1 MDLTLKETTN
11 YINFKDVILMKRISL
26 IANSSIQY
34 YKYEVKIDLEFGK
47 ENRFYYHQPFDTNFF
62 DFILD
67 PVCKVSK
74 DGYENYY
81 RLQELI
87 DKGFIINKRLK
98 DEADLNTCSDKV
110 GEVYEESNLKQTLKY
125 YQNKWIPLPFFKEN
139 SINRDLLYPTDW
151 VRVFFSCNED
161 YSVAKIVFAI
171 DTSLARSEDDKTG
184 PQLSNNPDENI
195 FRIQPN
201 EINLSNF
208 LFNQDN
214 SMSWID
220 KYLADSFYEKNE
232 EERYAHPIKKY
243 IAKYI
248 LLIKWLAE
256 QVASPEIQLFTDDSR
271 KKSVDLV
278 IDIGNSATCA
288 LLFENKDD
296 DSFEFDSV
304 KKLIIQDYSDPHL
317 EYNNSF
323 PMNMVFSES
332 SFGNIDKDNYH
343 NNKFIVP
350 SLTRI
355 GFEAEKLINT
365 ASTNLDL
372 GYELKTYNS
381 SPKRYLW
388 DDQISDREWEYLPIK
403 SSRVKKVY
411 LNGISEQL
419 NLDGSLTDFKGVF
432 GAKSMFSRASLMKFV
447 FLEVLIHAHIQINS
461 YKFRAEHGEM
471 TMPRA
476 IKRIT
481 ISCPT
486 GMIQHEQ
493 IALRKAAEEACEL
506 LDSYQRFYFD
516 QDENTNWFKKPEIVP
531 SIQDI
536 SKKLNQLEDKRDW
549 MYDEATCSQ
558 LVFVYSLF
566 SKKLRNN
573 NYVIDHFLFNNKSN
587 LKIASIDIGAG
598 TTDIII
604 NQYHI
609 NTSNSIQE
617 LVPQPL
623 FWDSFKLAGDD
634 LLKELIQKIIIRSTN
649 SDYEDGMIGVL
660 ENYGKS
666 KGISDIHSR
675 INGFFGEN
683 SNNMGY
689 LAKMMRKSFVHQ
701 VAKPIVLKYLESA
714 NHIGTIEMSFE
725 DILGK
730 KFENLEL
737 VKYFEKV
744 FGFSFLNIK
753 WKISE
758 VVVNDIVSSV
768 FEGLIR
774 QICLVINQYECDFV
788 VLSGKPASLQHYEDL
803 FKKFLFT
810 SPSNVI
816 NLNNY
821 WIGKWYPFADH
832 AGNVEDP
839 KTIVAV
845 GAIIAL
851 MSAKLKKIQDFK
863 LNTSELSKNLN
874 STADYIIS
882 KVDNMK
888 DIILTPQKN
897 ESTFLV
903 KSIPFEFGYAK
914 YVSRNYTYS
923 ALYRLIINQKEIEA
937 VIRNRFVGK
946 DHHFYEEQLDKERGD
961 ILRQLPLRVTI
972 SRDLDESKEVLR
984 IEHIEDAEGNEKPNR
999 FFELHYQTLDSV
1011 QGYWLDTCEFVL

>member
-1 MDLTLKETTN
+1 
-11 YINFKDVILMKRISL
+11 MKRISL

-34 YKYEVKIDLEFGK
+34 YKYEVNIDLEFGK

-67 PVCKVSK
+67 PLFKVTK
-74 DGYENYY
+74 EGIENYY

-87 DKGFIINKRLK
+87 DKGFVINKRLK
-98 DEADLNTCSDKV
+98 DEADLSTCTGTV
-110 GEVYEESNLKQTLKY
+110 TEVYEESNLKQTLKQ

-139 SINRDLLYPTDW
+139 AINRDLLYPTDW
-151 VRVFFSCNED
+151 VRVFFTCDEEFSL
-161 YSVAKIVFAI
+161 AKIVIAV
-171 DTSLARSEDDKTG
+171 DTSLARSENDKTG
-184 PQLSNNPDENI
+184 PQLSNNPDENV
-195 FRIQPN
+195 FRLQSD

-208 LFNQDN
+208 LFTQDN
-214 SMSWID
+214 SIAWID
-220 KYLADSFYEKNE
+220 RYLADLFYDRNE
-232 EERYAHPIKKY
+232 EDRYTHPIKKY
-243 IAKYI
+243 IAKYV
-248 LLIKWLAE
+248 LLLKWLAAQTE
-256 QVASPEIQLFTDDSR
+256 SPEIQLFTDNIR
-271 KKSVDLV
+271 KKTVDLV

-296 DSFEFDSV
+296 DSFDFDSV
-304 KKLIIQDYSDPHL
+304 KKLIIQDYTNPHL

-323 PMNMVFSES
+323 PMNMIFSES

-355 GFEAEKLINT
+355 GFEAEKLIHS

-388 DDQISDREWEYLPIK
+388 DDQISDREWEFQPLK
-403 SSRVKKVY
+403 TNRVKKVY

-419 NLDGSLTDFKGVF
+419 SLDGSLKRSREVF

-447 FLEVLIHAHIQINS
+447 FLEVLMHAHVQINS
-461 YKFRAEHGEM
+461 FKFREEHGEM
-471 TMPRA
+471 TMPRT

-493 IALRKAAEEACEL
+493 IALRQAAAEACEL
-506 LDSYQRFYFD
+506 LDGYQRFYFD
-516 QDENTNWFKKPEIVP
+516 QDENTNWFKKPEIIP

-536 SKKLNQLEDKRDW
+536 SKTLSQLEDKKDW

-566 SKKLRNN
+566 SKKLRSN
-573 NYVIDHFLFNNKSN
+573 NYVIDHFLFNNKN
-587 LKIASIDIGAG
+587 TLKIASIDIGAG

-604 NQYHI
+604 NQYQLK
-609 NTSNSIQE
+609 TSNKIQE
-617 LVPQPL
+617 LIPQPL

-634 LLKELIQKIIIRSTN
+634 LMKELIQKLIIRSPLKM
-649 SDYEDGMIGVL
+649 DDLAIEGL
-660 ENYGKS
+660 ENYGRS
-666 KGISDIHSR
+666 KGIIDIQSR

-701 VAKPIVLKYLESA
+701 VAQPIVLKYLQQANQQESLD
-714 NHIGTIEMSFE
+714 MSFE
-725 DILGK
+725 EIIGH
-730 KFENLEL
+730 KFENSAL
-737 VKYFEKV
+737 VNYFERII
-744 FGFSFLNIK
+744 GFNFLEIR
-753 WKISE
+753 WTISAK
-758 VVVNDIVSSV
+758 VVNEIVASV
-768 FEGLIR
+768 FEGLVR
-774 QICLVINQYECDFV
+774 QMCLVINQFECDFV
-788 VLSGKPASLQHYEDL
+788 VLSGKPASLLSYEEL
-803 FKKFLFT
+803 FKKFLFV
-810 SPSNVI
+810 SPTNVI

-821 WIGKWYPFADH
+821 WIGKWYPFADNL
-832 AGNVEDP
+832 GNVEDP

-851 MSAKLKKIQDFK
+851 MAAKLKKIQDFN
-863 LNTSELSKNLN
+863 LNTTELIKNLS

-882 KVDNMK
+882 KVENRK
-888 DIILTPQKN
+888 EVILTPQKH
-897 ESTFLV
+897 EQTFLL
-903 KSIPFEFGYAK
+903 KSLPFEFGYAK
-914 YVSRNYTYS
+914 YLSRNYTYS
-923 ALYRLIINQKEIEA
+923 GLYRLSIDHRQMEE
-937 VIRNRFVGK
+937 VIKNRFVGR
-946 DHHFYEEQLDKERGD
+946 DASFYEEQVDKERGE
-961 ILRQLPLRVTI
+961 ILRHLPLKVTI
-972 SRDLDESKEVLR
+972 ARDWDESKEILK
-984 IEHIEDAEGNEKPNR
+984 IEHIEDNEGNERPAR
-999 FFELHYQTLDSV
+999 FFQLHYQTLDSV